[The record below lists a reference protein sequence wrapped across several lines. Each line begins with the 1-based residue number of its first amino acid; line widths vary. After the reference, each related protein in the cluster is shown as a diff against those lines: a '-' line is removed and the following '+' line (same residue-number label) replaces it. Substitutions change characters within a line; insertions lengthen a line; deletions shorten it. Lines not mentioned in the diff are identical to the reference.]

1 MDQQQKVLVLD
12 DTAARHLF
20 PDGNAVG
27 GRVAMFGLGEMSVI
41 GVVANVRLL
50 GPEGVVQ
57 PQVYRLLDDVA
68 YTRVLLAR
76 TSVPPQDIVP
86 IIQARLAAVM
96 PKGSA
101 RFTVDVVEKRFEELT
116 ADRRFSARVMI
127 IFGALALAIGI
138 VGIYGVTAATVSQQ
152 TRQLAIRIALGADA
166 NRVVWAVTA
175 ATGRLVLL
183 GAAIGLFAAAVASS
197 WVRPFTFGVTP
208 TDLIPYLVPFGA
220 LLVIGFIGAI
230 LPAVR
235 ASRLDPLLVLRGD

>member
-1 MDQQQKVLVLD
+1 
-12 DTAARHLF
+12 
-20 PDGNAVG
+20 
-27 GRVAMFGLGEMSVI
+27 
-41 GVVANVRLL
+41 
-50 GPEGVVQ
+50 
-57 PQVYRLLDDVA
+57 
-68 YTRVLLAR
+68 
-76 TSVPPQDIVP
+76 
-86 IIQARLAAVM
+86 
-96 PKGSA
+96 
-101 RFTVDVVEKRFEELT
+101 VEKRFEELT